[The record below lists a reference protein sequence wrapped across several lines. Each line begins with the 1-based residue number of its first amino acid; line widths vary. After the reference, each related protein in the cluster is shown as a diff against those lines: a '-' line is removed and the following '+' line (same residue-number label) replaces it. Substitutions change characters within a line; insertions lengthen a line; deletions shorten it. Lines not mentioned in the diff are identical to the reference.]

1 MTTTTPASLSQPQQ
15 IPVPIKPGIA
25 TSEGWLTALTIALGS
40 LPAILRALGVK
51 YDTSPL
57 VQAIGLIIS
66 GLSGIHFTAQR
77 TSLKRA
83 HLAAN
88 ALSMPSHVP
97 AALATAAATIATI
110 ALLACGAGTTAGS
123 QIVAGV
129 GSASSTFVQCEGVN
143 LEQDVGATGLSILAT
158 VAKDLLAAD
167 FTGALDA
174 LISTLGG
181 QVVGCAV
188 LAIEDLEQTLEA
200 TGSAAVTNAI
210 APGVLLQRAK
220 QAQAHYGWQR
230 APKKTA
236 FRSHAAAS
244 SNTTDVGTGDMSSA
258 RARKRAAG
266 SAVAP

>member
-1 MTTTTPASLSQPQQ
+1 MATATTPTSSTAPSS
-15 IPVPIKPGIA
+15 PVPGWR
-25 TSEGWLTALTIALGS
+25 TSEGWLSAFTIALGG
-40 LPAILRALGVK
+40 LPSVLKALGVK
-51 YDTSPL
+51 YDISPL
-57 VQAIGLIIS
+57 VQAIGLIVS
-66 GLSGIHFTAQR
+66 GLSGIHYTAQR

-83 HLAAN
+83 SLAATPQ
-88 ALSMPSHVP
+88 AAPSHVP

-129 GSASSTFVQCEGVN
+129 GSAGSTFVQCEGVN
-143 LEQDVGATGLSILAT
+143 LEADVGATGLSILAT

-236 FRSHAAAS
+236 FRAHAAAS
-244 SNTTDVGTGDMSSA
+244 SNTIDVGTGDLSSA
-258 RARKRAAG
+258 RKQRAHAG
-266 SAVAP
+266 SATSK